1 MPRKIKVPKEVKVKL
16 LKLQSKGHSPR
27 IQIRVPEELLKKI
40 NKEIKETHTDFS
52 HVARAALWDYFE
64 RKEDEKR

>member
-1 MPRKIKVPKEVKVKL
+1 LPRKLKIPKEVKVKL
-16 LKLQSKGHSPR
+16 LKLESKGQR
-27 IQIRVPEELLKKI
+27 RMQIRVPDELLEKI
-40 NKEIKETHTDFS
+40 NKEIEETHTDFS

>member
-1 MPRKIKVPKEVKVKL
+1 L